1 MIEDIKTDNDNLN
14 VIIETYFIPFSGI
27 EEPKIGVYSYKDIA
41 DNFKFS
47 LREYSITHSHKCEPW
62 ENKTL
67 EELLVLNQI
76 TEEDYNSMVEK
87 IDTYLFENHTD
98 SQWSGTKQKASL
110 YKQIDT
116 FLCEIDYENFSET
129 NKIYSILYDEDEFE
143 VKKNRYLNSILKA
156 MKVAE
161 VNQVKDEKYLVI
173 EKFLDTYNSYN
184 THIIKKDF
192 YEKKKH
198 LLKLRPK
205 HEDNIKECQDKLD
218 KQIKALQRYI
228 NEIYDDNPDYIKY
241 IQWFITYLIYGSHV
255 MHVMMIHM
263 PLGYKTE
270 EIRKLYIKLF
280 RKDKSTGKKDNFL
293 YHSDFSRIT
302 VERLYETDKC
312 IYKLPNNIKNRNA
325 INKLA
330 KKDRNWTY
338 EIIFSTLHVTKKITS
353 QDKLIYSEIINSL
366 NYHN

>member
-14 VIIETYFIPFSGI
+14 VIIETYFIPVSGI

-62 ENKTL
+62 DNKTL

-76 TEEDYNSMVEK
+76 TEEDYNTMVEK
-87 IDTYLFENHTD
+87 IDTYLIENHTD

-116 FLCEIDYENFSET
+116 FLCEIDYENFTET
-129 NKIYSILYDEDEFE
+129 NKIYSILHDEDEFE
-143 VKKNRYLNSILKA
+143 VKKNRYLNSVLKA

-161 VNQVKDEKYLVI
+161 VNQVKENKYLVI
-173 EKFLDTYNSYN
+173 EKFLDTYKSYIAYMIN
-184 THIIKKDF
+184 LEF
-192 YEKKKH
+192 SEKKKV

-205 HEDNIKECQDKLD
+205 HKDTTEESQDKLD

-241 IQWFITYLIYGSHV
+241 IQWFITYLIYDSHV

-293 YHSDFSRIT
+293 YHSDFSGIT
-302 VERLYETDKC
+302 KERLYETDKC
-312 IYKLPNNIKNRNA
+312 MYKLTNSKKNRNA

-330 KKDRNWTY
+330 KKDSNWTY
-338 EIIFSTLHVTKKITS
+338 KITPFTLYVTKEITS
-353 QDKLIYSEIINSL
+353 QDKFIYSDIINSL